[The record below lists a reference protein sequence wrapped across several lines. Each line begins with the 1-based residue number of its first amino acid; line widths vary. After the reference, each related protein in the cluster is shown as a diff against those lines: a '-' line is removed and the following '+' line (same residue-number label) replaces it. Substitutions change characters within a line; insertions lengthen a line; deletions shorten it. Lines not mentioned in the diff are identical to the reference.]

1 MTTTKNPQN
10 DNDGPADGSNA
21 VVRGSAAA
29 AATAG
34 YAGVGAS
41 GFDLPSFWT
50 ALCRYRERHG
60 LTDPQQIKP
69 ILDDKDLAD
78 LRDTQPARD
87 FSFDFDSDSPRASPP
102 ARRTKD

>member
-21 VVRGSAAA
+21 VVRGS
-29 AATAG
+29 AG

-60 LTDPQQIKP
+60 LTDLQQIKP

-78 LRDTQPARD
+78 LRDKQPARD
-87 FSFDFDSDSPRASPP
+87 FSFDFDSDSPP
-102 ARRTKD
+102 ARRTED